1 MTAGAQ
7 DKGLK
12 GRLEDLAL
20 LDILQIIAFSR
31 KTGYLFIEGALGRGA
46 LVFRDGLIVCASS
59 WSTEGYLRQI
69 ANRDYRGDLDQII
82 RQQVELSLRE
92 LTTLREGAFFFHL
105 CDAITSQLG
114 SIDISAFLSRAGVDP
129 QHLLL
134 EMAKDM
140 DEEREDTTMLVEP
153 EPPPAPDVKTAVKMA
168 VKTSDTTPE
177 PQPVPT
183 GIASPEPAPE
193 PSPLFEERQQTLTVV
208 LVDDEPEILE
218 AVGNEFKGRGLRVW
232 TAAGP
237 ADGAALACRHAQAG
251 EPVVVVCDLNML
263 SSTGRNFYGGF
274 ELVRRLKKSGLDLP
288 ILLTTERLPDQ
299 ARQRARELGIAKV
312 AFKPSVSKLDA
323 EDYRADLRAFAG
335 SLMRHICGL
344 TASVPPKPAEAERPA
359 PPQNEPRGEPVRM
372 EEKEQD
378 PLLLDFITSMT
389 EQLLSPQR
397 SLDISRMV
405 LQVASK
411 YFERGILFLVQED
424 SARGMGGFGLATT
437 ESGSAEMAR
446 NLVIDLKEAQPLAQ
460 VIQTRKALRVGEDAD
475 GLQGSL
481 FTRIGR
487 GRAREGALLPML
499 NSRDVLTVLYG
510 DNPASGKPVGK
521 LRGLEIFIAQAG
533 IALENVFLQ
542 KKLRHFESNLSPS
555 TELGIKGV

>member
-1 MTAGAQ
+1 MTAGDQ
-7 DKGLK
+7 SKGLK

-31 KTGYLFIEGALGRGA
+31 KTGYLSVEGALGRGA

-59 WSTEGYLRQI
+59 WSTGSYLRQI
-69 ANRDYRGDLDQII
+69 ASGDYRGDLDQII

-92 LTTLREGAFFFHL
+92 LTTLREGAFFFQL
-105 CDAITSQLG
+105 CDTITSELG
-114 SIDISAFLSRAGVDP
+114 GIDISAFLSRAGVDP

-134 EMAKDM
+134 EMAKDL
-140 DEEREDTTMLVEP
+140 DEEREDTALLVEP
-153 EPPPAPDVKTAVKMA
+153 EPAPEVRTS

-177 PQPVPT
+177 PQPVPAE
-183 GIASPEPAPE
+183 IAPPELMPE
-193 PSPLFEERQQTLTVV
+193 PSPLFEQRQQSQQTLTVV
-208 LVDDEPEILE
+208 LVDDEPEIIE
-218 AVGNEFKGRGLRVW
+218 SVGNELKRRGLRVW
-232 TAAGP
+232 TASGP

-274 ELVRRLKKSGLDLP
+274 ELVRRLKKNGLDLP
-288 ILLTTERLPDQ
+288 VLLTTERLPDK

-312 AFKPSVSKLDA
+312 AFKPSISKLDA

-335 SLMRHICGL
+335 ALMRHLCGL
-344 TASVPPKPAEAERPA
+344 TTGVPPRPAEERPV
-359 PPQNEPRGEPVRM
+359 PPQSEPSGEPGNRA
-372 EEKEQD
+372 EEEEQD

-389 EQLLSPQR
+389 EQLVSPQR

-437 ESGSAEMAR
+437 ESASAEMAR
-446 NLVIDLKEAQPLAQ
+446 NLVIHLKEAQPLAR
-460 VIQTRKALRVGEDAD
+460 VIQTRKALRLGEDVD

-487 GRAREGALLPML
+487 GRSREGALLPML

-533 IALENVFLQ
+533 IALENVFLH
-542 KKLRHFESNLSPS
+542 KKLKNFESNLSPS
-555 TELGIKGV
+555 GALGAKGE